1 MLCYY
6 RIIISN
12 TRNIVYKMATGIL
25 CTCMKEM
32 TNNTLNLSLITY
44 INMDTIYTY
53 RFENP
58 L

>member
-1 MLCYY
+1 
-6 RIIISN
+6 
-12 TRNIVYKMATGIL
+12 MATGIL